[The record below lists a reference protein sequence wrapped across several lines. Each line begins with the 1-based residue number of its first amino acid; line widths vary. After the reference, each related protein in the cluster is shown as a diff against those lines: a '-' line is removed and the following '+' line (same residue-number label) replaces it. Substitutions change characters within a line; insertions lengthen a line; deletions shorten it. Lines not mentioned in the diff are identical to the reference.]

1 MDSHYSHRAYA
12 ETLRLAG
19 TIVLLSD
26 PLGEAVRA
34 FGVMTEWDGVPE
46 ADRSAFLVRGGT
58 VVASWMLGEE
68 LPDVD
73 AVIAAAS
80 SS

>member
-1 MDSHYSHRAYA
+1 MDSHHSHRAYA
-12 ETLRLAG
+12 ESLRLG
-19 TIVLLSD
+19 ETVELLSD

-34 FGVMTEWDGVPE
+34 FGVMTAWDGVPE
-46 ADRSAFLVRGGT
+46 AHRSAFLVRGGT
-58 VVASWMLGEE
+58 VVASWMLGDE